1 MSNVVIQNDI
11 TAEDIS
17 NWLVEYLSRLLSI
30 EAEELDTSVAFERYG
45 LDSTAAAGLS
55 GDLGDWLGCQLE
67 SNLVYNYPTID
78 AVTDHLVEKLE
89 IDS

>member
-1 MSNVVIQNDI
+1 MTNMATQKDL
-11 TAEDIS
+11 TAEEIN
-17 NWLVEYLSRLLSI
+17 NWLVGYLSRLLSI
-30 EAEELDTSVAFERYG
+30 DMDEIDTSIAFERYG
-45 LDSTAAAGLS
+45 LDSTAAAGMS

-78 AVTDHLVEKLE
+78 AVTDHLVEKLG

>member
-1 MSNVVIQNDI
+1 MSNTLRQNNL

-17 NWLVEYLSRLLSI
+17 SWLVGYLSRLLSI

-78 AVTDHLVEKLE
+78 AVTDHLVEKLG
-89 IDS
+89 IDT